1 MRILDKRSRLS
12 RRQILQ
18 ACAATFVTV
27 KVASSGVVIGD
38 SWAAAP
44 ASLKPETFATL
55 VQMSRD
61 IYPHDRFGDPLY
73 AKAVDGLDTAAE
85 SDAELLK
92 LLEEGVIGLD
102 SAAKSEHGNAYN
114 AVAWEIDR
122 VKLLRDI
129 QDDAFFQKVRGHL
142 VSGLYNQ
149 KEAWALLGYEG
160 ESASKGGY
168 IERVFADIDW
178 LPERVH

>member
-1 MRILDKRSRLS
+1 MRILDKRSKLS

-18 ACAATFVTV
+18 AGAATIVTV
-27 KVASSGVVIGD
+27 KVASSGVIIGE

-44 ASLKPETFATL
+44 TSLKPETFATL

-85 SDAELLK
+85 SDAELLM
-92 LLEEGVIGLD
+92 LLEDGVITLNGAAQ
-102 SAAKSEHGNAYN
+102 SAHGNSYN
-114 AVAWEIDR
+114 DVAWELDR
-122 VKLLRDI
+122 VGLLREI

-142 VSGLYNQ
+142 VSALYNQ
-149 KEAWALLGYEG
+149 KEVWALLGYEG
-160 ESASKGGY
+160 ESAGEGGY
-168 IERVFADIDW
+168 IERGFDDIDW
-178 LPERVH
+178 LPVDAQ